1 MRSAVSKGGG
11 NSSPAGERERYWR
24 SLNGHEDESRTQP
37 RRTWSHRSAI
47 PGGQGVRREAESEGH
62 EEKCRAV
69 IEGHNPEDEPVGR
82 GWGKVEPAIWRRR
95 RFSFTHQKHGDCG
108 RHGTE
113 EWRVTSGG
121 LAGSPVAPEESDPIS
136 ARRSGKRCSASSRT
150 AAWCALSS
158 ASLRRVEVPL
168 ALG

>member
-11 NSSPAGERERYWR
+11 NSSPGGGEGKVWR

-62 EEKCRAV
+62 EEKYRAV
-69 IEGHNPEDEPVGR
+69 IEGLHPEDEPVGR
-82 GWGKVEPAIWRRR
+82 GWDKGRACYREAKA
-95 RFSFTHQKHGDCG
+95 FSFTHQKHGDCG

-136 ARRSGKRCSASSRT
+136 ASEVGNG
-150 AAWCALSS
+150 ALPVVGL
-158 ASLRRVEVPL
+158 LRGVR
-168 ALG
+168 

>member
-11 NSSPAGERERYWR
+11 NSSSAGRRGKVWK

-37 RRTWSHRSAI
+37 RRTCSHRSAI

-69 IEGHNPEDEPVGR
+69 IEGRHPEDELVGQ
-82 GWGKVEPAIWRRR
+82 GWGKVEPAVWRRR

-121 LAGSPVAPEESDPIS
+121 LAGSPVAPEESGPIS
-136 ARRSGKRCSASSRT
+136 GSEVGNG
-150 AAWCALSS
+150 ALPVVGL
-158 ASLRRVEVPL
+158 LR
-168 ALG
+168 GT